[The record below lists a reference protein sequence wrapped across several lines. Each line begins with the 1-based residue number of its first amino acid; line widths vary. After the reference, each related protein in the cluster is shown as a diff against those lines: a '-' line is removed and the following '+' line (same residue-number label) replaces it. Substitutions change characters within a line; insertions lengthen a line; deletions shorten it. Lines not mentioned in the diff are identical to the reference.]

1 MTVVSVAITAATATV
16 AAATTTTTLCVDM
29 LVKLG
34 KISICG
40 GVTMW
45 QMLRKRG

>member
-1 MTVVSVAITAATATV
+1 MTVVSVATTAATAAT
-16 AAATTTTTLCVDM
+16 AAAETTKTLCVDM

>member
-1 MTVVSVAITAATATV
+1 MTVVSVSITAATATV
-16 AAATTTTTLCVDM
+16 AAATTTTLCVDM

>member
-16 AAATTTTTLCVDM
+16 AAGTTTTTLCVDM

-45 QMLRKRG
+45 QMLRKKG

>member
-16 AAATTTTTLCVDM
+16 AATTTTTLCVDM